1 MNRKTV
7 ILTIMAILSL
17 AIGGCSISDGEAP
30 SSAAV
35 STSTSASIETTAES
49 TTASVTASSSVTPPD
64 FDPEEPDRLKEE
76 LGADYMYQDKFIPMQ
91 FLYISDK
98 KIVIAVF
105 LSGTEQITEIDR
117 SKFSH
122 MEITKTSDFAI
133 VKIFDVSGTVLSI
146 SMNSA
151 DADEIQSLLG

>member
-1 MNRKTV
+1 MNRITAV
-7 ILTIMAILSL
+7 LIITAILSL
-17 AIGGCSISDGEAP
+17 AIGGCSVSDGQAP

-35 STSTSASIETTAES
+35 SASTSASIETTAEN
-49 TTASVTASSSVTPPD
+49 TTASVTASSPVTTSD
-64 FDPEEPDRLKEE
+64 FDPEAPERLKET
-76 LGADYMYQDKFIPMQ
+76 LGAAYMYQDKYIPLQ

-117 SKFSH
+117 SKYSH

-146 SMNSA
+146 SLNSA
-151 DADEIQSLLG
+151 DADDIQSLLG

>member
-1 MNRKTV
+1 MNRKTAV
-7 ILTIMAILSL
+7 LTIMAILSL
-17 AIGGCSISDGEAP
+17 AIGGCSVSDGQAP

-35 STSTSASIETTAES
+35 SASTSASIETTAEN
-49 TTASVTASSSVTPPD
+49 TTASVTASSSVMTTD
-64 FDPEEPDRLKEE
+64 FDPEAPDRLKEE
-76 LGADYMYQDKFIPMQ
+76 LGVDYMYQDKFIPMQ

-146 SMNSA
+146 SLDSA

>member
-1 MNRKTV
+1 MNRKIAV
-7 ILTIMAILSL
+7 LTITAILSL
-17 AIGGCSISDGEAP
+17 AIGGCSVLEGQAP
-30 SSAAV
+30 SSVAV
-35 STSTSASIETTAES
+35 SASTSASVETTAEN
-49 TTASVTASSSVTPPD
+49 TTASVTASSPVTTSD
-64 FDPEEPDRLKEE
+64 FNPEAPERLKEN
-76 LGADYMYQDKFIPMQ
+76 LGAGYMYQDKFIPMQ

-98 KIVIAVF
+98 KIVVAVF

-133 VKIFDVSGTVLSI
+133 VKILDMSGTVLSI
-146 SMNSA
+146 SLNSE

>member
-1 MNRKTV
+1 MNRKTAV
-7 ILTIMAILSL
+7 LTIMAILSL
-17 AIGGCSISDGEAP
+17 AIGGCSVSNGQAP

-35 STSTSASIETTAES
+35 SASTSASIETTAEN
-49 TTASVTASSSVTPPD
+49 TTASVTASSSVMTTD
-64 FDPEEPDRLKEE
+64 FDPEAPDRLKEE

-146 SMNSA
+146 SLDSA

>member
-1 MNRKTV
+1 MNRKTAV
-7 ILTIMAILSL
+7 LTIMAILSL
-17 AIGGCSISDGEAP
+17 TIGGCSVSDGQAP

-35 STSTSASIETTAES
+35 SASTSASIETTAEN
-49 TTASVTASSSVTPPD
+49 TTASVTASSPVTTSD
-64 FDPEEPDRLKEE
+64 FDPEAPDRLKEE

-91 FLYISDK
+91 FLYISDNK
-98 KIVIAVF
+98 LVIAVF
-105 LSGTEQITEIDR
+105 LSGTEQISEIDR

-146 SMNSA
+146 SLNSA

>member
-1 MNRKTV
+1 MNRKTAV
-7 ILTIMAILSL
+7 LTIMAILSL
-17 AIGGCSISDGEAP
+17 AIGGCSVSDGQAP

-35 STSTSASIETTAES
+35 SASTSASIETTAEN
-49 TTASVTASSSVTPPD
+49 TTASVTASSSVMTTD
-64 FDPEEPDRLKEE
+64 FDPEAPDRLKEE

-146 SMNSA
+146 SLDSA